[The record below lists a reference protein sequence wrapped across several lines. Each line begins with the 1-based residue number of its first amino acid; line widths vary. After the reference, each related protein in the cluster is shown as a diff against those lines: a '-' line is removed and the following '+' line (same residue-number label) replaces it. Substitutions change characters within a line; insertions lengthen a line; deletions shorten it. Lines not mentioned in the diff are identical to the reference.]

1 MNRVLVIAGPSAVGK
16 TTVMKRI
23 LKLYPEFEF
32 VRSATT
38 REARNDSH
46 KSEYIY
52 LSVDEF
58 KKRVSDGKMLEY
70 TEFGGNLYGTP
81 ASEIDRI
88 FGQGRFP
95 LLILDING
103 VKSLKSHPRGFI
115 TYAVYLLA
123 DIEILDSRL
132 YERAVAEGLNEKA
145 LAAFEKRKA
154 ANRRD
159 IASLNEISDIFDA
172 KVINQNISD
181 TADDIYK
188 LFKSE

>member
-23 LKLYPEFEF
+23 LNLYPEFEF

-38 REARNDSH
+38 REARNDSN

-70 TEFGGNLYGTP
+70 TEFGGNFYGTP
-81 ASEIDRI
+81 ASEIERI
-88 FGQGRFP
+88 FCHGRIP

-103 VKSLKSHPRGFI
+103 VKSLKNREFDFESC
-115 TYAVYLLA
+115 AVYITA
-123 DIEILDSRL
+123 DISVLDGRL
-132 YERAVAEGLNEKA
+132 YERVLAEGLSEKA
-145 LAAFEKRKA
+145 LSIFSERKRRNRLDLKKILDLSYLFNAIVENTEIDATAEK
-154 ANRRD
+154 
-159 IASLNEISDIFDA
+159 IVSLFRE
-172 KVINQNISD
+172 
-181 TADDIYK
+181 
-188 LFKSE
+188 

>member
-58 KKRVSDGKMLEY
+58 KKRASAGKMLEY
-70 TEFGGNLYGTP
+70 TEFGGNFYGTP
-81 ASEIDRI
+81 ASEIERI
-88 FGQGRFP
+88 FGHGRIP

-103 VKSLKSHPRGFI
+103 VKSLKGGEFDFEAYSVYI
-115 TYAVYLLA
+115 TA
-123 DIEILDSRL
+123 DIEALDERL
-132 YERAVAEGLNEKA
+132 YERAVADGLSEKA
-145 LAAFEKRKA
+145 LSIFSERKSRNRLDLKKILDLSYLFNATVENTEIDATAEK
-154 ANRRD
+154 
-159 IASLNEISDIFDA
+159 IVSLFRE
-172 KVINQNISD
+172 
-181 TADDIYK
+181 
-188 LFKSE
+188 